1 MNYIMNILTY
11 RISKE
16 IELDKQINL
25 KKNKDKDKDKD
36 KDISKIYN
44 KNDSQKK
51 VVKDISDDNFIKF
64 QWAWIL

>member
-25 KKNKDKDKDKD
+25 KKNKDKDKD
-36 KDISKIYN
+36 IKIYN

>member
-1 MNYIMNILTY
+1 MPKRTQW
-11 RISKE
+11 
-16 IELDKQINL
+16 ELNFF
-25 KKNKDKDKDKD
+25 
-36 KDISKIYN
+36 SKIYI